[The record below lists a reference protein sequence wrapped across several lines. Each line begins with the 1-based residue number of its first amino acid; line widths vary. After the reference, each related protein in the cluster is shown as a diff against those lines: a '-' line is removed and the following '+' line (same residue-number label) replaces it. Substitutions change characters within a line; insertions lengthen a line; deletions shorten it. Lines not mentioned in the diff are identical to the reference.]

1 MSSEQEQPVPNPSE
15 TPNQDPIGEVSAE
28 KPSENPPA
36 EKSESRPKTKSSVRN
51 ISENFSFV
59 CVFALLILIGLRFA
73 EPVGDG
79 DLFWQMAYGRQL
91 LEKHI
96 LVPNHTI
103 YSWTDAH
110 NDTIYCAWVAEI
122 FYYLL
127 HQLGGLTII
136 FAFRYLV
143 VAGCVALAATFA
155 HQIGL
160 LKRCEFWLGAT
171 IFTLSSY
178 VGTIIKPELF
188 SFGYMSLLAW
198 LLYRMK
204 LADSRQEKTKPYLI
218 SLPILMCLWANTHGV
233 YVFGMVAIAVFAA
246 GELANFFLSKPLALS
261 KKTLQGLWLA
271 LVVSCVTMCLT
282 PYFLEYPLDQI
293 REVLGISLGKQSSGD
308 KSAYA
313 SIAAHMT
320 IFQTPA
326 FHFHQYLWM
335 MLSAVWAAIVF
346 PLIRDDHDNAG
357 RFQGRGRGSYST
369 WYLSSNVCLFLIG
382 AILVYLEQ
390 RKLVPAVY
398 LFAASLALFR
408 AYRVDRSVDVGFLL
422 MNGVFALIYVWYL
435 RTTFYWP
442 PFFLYSMLFAIH
454 QNGRELS
461 SPSQVVEDEFLPQRR
476 GRNQDAT
483 SNNWLRPGVGFA
495 ALLVTLMI
503 SYRGAWE
510 SYYTPYA
517 SSWCGFGITYW
528 NPVAEAEFIAKYHPD
543 CDEVYND
550 YDSGGWL
557 IWRLWPKVKVMI
569 DPRSFP
575 FRHFYTDYI
584 NYERGALS
592 IEDFQ
597 KKWPNHKPQVCIASL
612 KNTNLWRAYMRSKEW
627 QPAWVG
633 PSSVV
638 FCRAGF
644 KYPKDAMEF
653 MPNRFDDINNSQK
666 CLQVFQFGIESGLTV
681 YSWKALE
688 VMKAKFHSPDDIRM
702 ADNLEHY
709 KNCMEA
715 LAKKDFAT
723 ALKEQEQ
730 CRHIALF
737 YNAPMLNQLYAH
749 QMAELTK
756 SGKKANDPEMV
767 DLFRRSERAARNE
780 DPLQG
785 SE

>member
-1 MSSEQEQPVPNPSE
+1 MSSQQEQP
-15 TPNQDPIGEVSAE
+15 DPTSSDGTDKTSATESATTSAGGEPPKSGSA
-28 KPSENPPA
+28 KPPIAKAISN
-36 EKSESRPKTKSSVRN
+36 N
-51 ISENFSFV
+51 ISANFSIIG
-59 CVFALLILIGLRFA
+59 LLSLLFLIALRFA

-79 DLFWQMAYGRQL
+79 DLFWQMAYGKQL

-96 LVPNHTI
+96 LIPNHTI

-127 HQLGGLTII
+127 HQLGGLTVI
-136 FAFRYLV
+136 FAFRYAMVL
-143 VAGCVALAATFA
+143 GCVALAASFA
-155 HQIGL
+155 HQVGV

-188 SFGYMSLLAW
+188 SYGYMSLLAW
-198 LLYRMK
+198 ILYRMK
-204 LADSRQEKTKPYLI
+204 LADSRDENCKPYII

-233 YVFGMVAIAVFAA
+233 YVFGMIAIAVFAV
-246 GELANFFLSKPLALS
+246 GELANFLLSRPLSLS
-261 KKTLQGLWLA
+261 KKTLQGLWIA
-271 LVVSCVTMCLT
+271 AVVSIVTMCLT
-282 PYFLEYPLDQI
+282 PYLLDYPLDQI

-326 FHFHQYLWM
+326 FHFHEYLWM
-335 MLSAVWAAIVF
+335 MLSAVWIAVVY
-346 PLIRDDHDNAG
+346 PLVRDDHDNAG
-357 RFQGRGRGSYST
+357 RFQGRGRGSFSI
-369 WYLSSNVCLFLIG
+369 WYLSSNICLFLIG
-382 AILVYLEQ
+382 AILVFIEH
-390 RKLVPAVY
+390 RKLIPAVY
-398 LFAASLALFR
+398 LFASSLALFR
-408 AYRVDRSVDVGFLL
+408 AYRTERSVDVGFLL

-442 PFFLYSMLFAIH
+442 PFFLYSIMFAIY

-461 SPSQVVEDEFLPQRR
+461 SPAQVVEDEFLPQRR
-476 GRNQDAT
+476 GRNQDAV
-483 SNNWLRPGVGFA
+483 SGGWIRPSAGFL
-495 ALLVTLMI
+495 ALALTLFI
-503 SYRGAWE
+503 AYRGSWE
-510 SYYTPYA
+510 AYYTPYS

-584 NYERGALS
+584 NYERGAVS
-592 IEDFQ
+592 IDDFQ

-612 KNTNLWRAYMRSKEW
+612 KNTSLWRAYMRHPDW
-627 QPAWVG
+627 QAAWVG

-638 FCRAGF
+638 FCRRGHQ
-644 KYPKDAMEF
+644 YPKDAMEF

-666 CLQVFQFGIESGLTV
+666 CLQIFQFGIESNLTG

-688 VMKAKFHSPDDIRM
+688 VMKAKFHSPEDERM
-702 ADNLEHY
+702 ATNLQHY
-709 KNCMEA
+709 KNCMDA
-715 LAKKDFAT
+715 LGKKDFAT
-723 ALKEQEQ
+723 ALTEQEQ
-730 CRHIALF
+730 CRHIGLF
-737 YNAPMLNQLYAH
+737 YNATLLNQLYAN
-749 QMAELTK
+749 QMAILTK
-756 SGKKANDPEMV
+756 AGKKANDPEMV
-767 DLFRRSERAARNE
+767 NLFRRSERAARNE
-780 DPLQG
+780 DPLQE